1 MIHTLKGERKMEN
14 ERMEIIEIIDT
25 TADEIVELLL
35 NSKTS
40 YSEVETILRVVK
52 FKITNEI
59 IIRPYGQSS
68 K

>member
-1 MIHTLKGERKMEN
+1 MEN
-14 ERMEIIEIIDT
+14 ERMEIIEIIEIIDT